1 MFSVWG
7 KGAFF
12 KVVMWWNVMKPTANR
27 KRCSYHSRFRFL
39 AVVMRPSFTLVEILV
54 ALAIIGVLS
63 GMVMV
68 ALAGAQRDA
77 DIAKTKLTITKISN
91 ILLTKYREQSLAP
104 AKIDI
109 PQIYVGQRLRMSN
122 QQPYFPVSGR
132 ELSRTKLIA
141 IRHLL
146 RWEMPDRPSDITA
159 DSAIP
164 LRIEVELPNGSYI
177 SPTVNLSVPVEN
189 SIIFQN
195 LKPGWDVYDPVNLS
209 FPDAKLLYQIIA
221 TSTNEESSG
230 LEDFR
235 PSEIGDPDGDGN
247 PEFIDAWGMPIR
259 FIRWP
264 AGAWKWSLVAKQ
276 SRDAEVYSWIP
287 ASSAVPASGPWLDR
301 NPGVSGGDSMDPTRC
316 DWRYSDD
323 DRNHNNVSVDPLD
336 PLANE
341 TKLNNPFDLIPLVV
355 SAGSDRDYGIV
366 FSGEDVGTLG
376 PFYGNMPIPS
386 GFTSNHH
393 PNYRYPDPYFSFSV
407 NNAYTSRPAQLGDP
421 VSDAYKDNVT
431 SFDPRD

>member
-1 MFSVWG
+1 M
-7 KGAFF
+7 
-12 KVVMWWNVMKPTANR
+12 TR
-27 KRCSYHSRFRFL
+27 KAKETRCSYQIQFGFL
-39 AVVMRPSFTLVEILV
+39 GVTIRPSFTLVEILV
-54 ALAIIGVLS
+54 ALAIIGILS

-68 ALAGAQRDA
+68 ALAGAQKDA
-77 DIAKTKLTITKISN
+77 DIAKTKSTITKISN
-91 ILLTKYREQSLAP
+91 ILLTKYRELALAP

-109 PQIYVGQRLRMSN
+109 PQVWAGQRLRPSN

-146 RWEMPDRPSDITA
+146 RWQIPDRPSDVATLPLISLRLEVDVGNGYNSFPIT
-159 DSAIP
+159 
-164 LRIEVELPNGSYI
+164 LPVS
-177 SPTVNLSVPVEN
+177 VEN
-189 SIIFQN
+189 SIIFDN
-195 LKPGWDVYDPVNLS
+195 LKPGWNVYDPTKLS

-230 LEDFR
+230 LEDFH

-264 AGAWKWSLVAKQ
+264 AGAWKWSFAAKQ
-276 SRDAEVYSWIP
+276 SRDAEVYSWVA
-287 ASSAVPASGPWLDR
+287 ASSALPASGPWIDR
-301 NPGVSGGDSMDPTRC
+301 NQGVSGGDSIDATRC

-323 DRNHNNVSVDPLD
+323 DRNHNNAGVDPFD

-341 TKLNNPFDLIPLVV
+341 TKLNNPYDLIPLVV
-355 SAGSDRDYGIV
+355 SAGSDRDYGII
-366 FSGEDVGTLG
+366 FSGEDVGLSG
-376 PFYGNMPIPS
+376 PFYENMPIPA
-386 GFTSNHH
+386 GFTSNHG
-393 PNYRYPDPYFSFSV
+393 PSYRYPDPYYFFSV
-407 NNAYTSRPAQLGDP
+407 SNTPFVNTYTGRPAQVGDP
-421 VSDAYKDNVT
+421 LTDAYKDNVT